1 MARKKKIVDV
11 KKADEVLTD
20 ERIQEIVDKEWKTAP
35 LPSEEQLAEEEPTNP
50 KARNNPNSR
59 ANLIQYQKN
68 KPKEVKEKIVKQLQF
83 RSNRQSQDI
92 VELFGDLIKPDDL
105 IFLES
110 VRDIL
115 KDADEETLFL
125 GLFKQF
131 LLDFPRDELSAADL
145 DDLTSLV
152 LNRVL
157 ELRLLKV
164 AKGSDKA
171 MLDSA
176 GTIERL
182 RKNSEKLKM
191 GLASR
196 RMDRVDT
203 KNKQSFSI
211 VDIAVAYDTEKRA
224 RLEDMAKGL
233 EAEKE
238 EFKRKKLQS
247 LKDIDGE

>member
-1 MARKKKIVDV
+1 MARKKKIIDV
-11 KKADEVLTD
+11 KKADEVLSD
-20 ERIQEIVDKEWKTAP
+20 ERIQEIVDKEWKTAE
-35 LPSEEQLAEEEPTNP
+35 LPSEEQLASEEPSSP
-50 KARNNPNSR
+50 KARSNSNSR
-59 ANLIQYQKN
+59 ANLIQYRKD

-83 RSNRQSQDI
+83 RSTRQSQDI
-92 VELFGDLIKPDDL
+92 SEFFGDMIKPDDL
-105 IFLES
+105 IFLEA

-115 KDADEETLFL
+115 RDGDEESLFF

-131 LLDFPRDELSAADL
+131 LLDFPRDELSASDL
-145 DDLTSLV
+145 DDLISLV

-164 AKGSDKA
+164 AKGQDKA

-233 EAEKE
+233 EADKE
-238 EFKRKKLQS
+238 EFKRKKLKA
-247 LKDIDGE
+247 LKDLDER